1 MEGGMKMEKFI
12 ALLRGINVG
21 GKNKISM
28 KDLKDAFLKNGFTS
42 CATYINSGN
51 VIFQSQISDTEKLKQ
66 KCEKIIKDTFSLDVP
81 VYIISAAGLK
91 KALDN
96 APSWWDNLE
105 GYKHN
110 ALFVLPPVT
119 ASDVFSGTGELKNEY
134 ERAEYYSNIIFWSAS
149 LKYLS
154 RTKYLKIVGAEVY
167 DYLTIRNSNTV
178 KKLASLC
185 DLG

>member
-1 MEGGMKMEKFI
+1 MEKYI

-96 APSWWDNLE
+96 APLM
-105 GYKHN
+105 
-110 ALFVLPPVT
+110 
-119 ASDVFSGTGELKNEY
+119 
-134 ERAEYYSNIIFWSAS
+134 
-149 LKYLS
+149 
-154 RTKYLKIVGAEVY
+154 VGQP
-167 DYLTIRNSNTV
+167 
-178 KKLASLC
+178 
-185 DLG
+185 